1 MKKLNIIL
9 AVVLVAAVAF
19 TSCNSNKAS
28 MPTLKTQL
36 DSLNYAFGLANG
48 DGIKNYYIK
57 GDSAQKA
64 IKALMEGVNEGMKG
78 KVEKDNTELTDLGT
92 KIGTALKEQKKTGLM
107 GDSTL
112 KVDIKLVKQGLVN
125 GLRGSKVQMTAK
137 EAQEY
142 LQKTMMELQTRKME
156 KLYGANKAAGVK
168 FLAENAKK
176 SGVITTASGLQYE
189 VIKKGT
195 GSIPTDNDKVK
206 VNYKGTLIDGTE
218 FDSSYAR
225 NQPAE
230 FQVNQVIK
238 GWTEALK
245 LMPVGSKYKLYVP
258 QEIAYG
264 NRDQGKIKPF
274 SMLIFEV
281 ELLSIEKQAPQQQLT
296 PEQMQQLQQQMQQQR
311 R

>member
-1 MKKLNIIL
+1 MKKLNIIM
-9 AVVLVAAVAF
+9 AVILVAAVAF
-19 TSCNSNKAS
+19 TSCNSNKPS
-28 MPTLKTQL
+28 LPTLKTQL

-48 DGIKNYYIK
+48 DGVKNYYIK

-78 KVEKDNTELTDLGT
+78 KVEKENTELTDLGT

-107 GDSTL
+107 GDSSL
-112 KVDIKLVKQGLVN
+112 KVDIKLIKQGLVN
-125 GLRGSKVQMTAK
+125 GLRGSKVQMDAK
-137 EAQEY
+137 SAQEY
-142 LQKTMMELQTRKME
+142 LQKTMSGLQAKKME
-156 KLYGANKAAGVK
+156 KLYGANKEAGIK

-176 SGVITTASGLQYE
+176 PGVVTTASGLQYE

-195 GSIPTDNDKVK
+195 GALPTDNDKVK

-218 FDSSYAR
+218 FDS
-225 NQPAE
+225 NTGKDPIV
-230 FQVNQVIK
+230 FQANQVIK

-245 LMPVGSKYKLYVP
+245 LMPVGSKYKLYIP
-258 QEIAYG
+258 QELAYATAD
-264 NRDQGKIKPF
+264 RGKIKPF
-274 SMLIFEV
+274 SALIFEV
-281 ELLSIEKQAPQQQLT
+281 ELISIEKQAPQQQLT

>member
-64 IKALMEGVNEGMKG
+64 IKSLMEGVNEGMKG
-78 KVEKDNTELTDLGT
+78 KVEKDNSELTDLGT
-92 KIGTALKEQKKTGLM
+92 KIGTALKEQKKSGLM

-112 KVDIKLVKQGLVN
+112 KVDIKIIKQGLVN

-142 LQKTMMELQTRKME
+142 CK
-156 KLYGANKAAGVK
+156 KL
-168 FLAENAKK
+168 
-176 SGVITTASGLQYE
+176 
-189 VIKKGT
+189 
-195 GSIPTDNDKVK
+195 
-206 VNYKGTLIDGTE
+206 
-218 FDSSYAR
+218 
-225 NQPAE
+225 
-230 FQVNQVIK
+230 
-238 GWTEALK
+238 
-245 LMPVGSKYKLYVP
+245 
-258 QEIAYG
+258 
-264 NRDQGKIKPF
+264 
-274 SMLIFEV
+274 
-281 ELLSIEKQAPQQQLT
+281 
-296 PEQMQQLQQQMQQQR
+296 
-311 R
+311 